1 MLIDENE
8 DITERTII
16 CKRNNKKIHK
26 GANNRFVN
34 KISGKWFFHSDE
46 INQNPTVV
54 SGNRSYANTNK
65 YGRKVIVF
73 GDSPLDVLTENY
85 LVISY
90 QN

>member
-1 MLIDENE
+1 MVFSYWWDQS
-8 DITERTII
+8 
-16 CKRNNKKIHK
+16 K
-26 GANNRFVN
+26 
-34 KISGKWFFHSDE
+34 S
-46 INQNPTVV
+46 TVV

-73 GDSPLDVLTENY
+73 GDSRLDVLTENY